1 MAILLFK
8 LREGENN
15 TLKIK
20 EIYDYVVA
28 QGIEKDPRKPEG
40 VKEALEKV
48 QKQYDDLKAEEKEE
62 FDRESLTNPYSDT
75 RILYGDPEAEVERLM
90 VGVDIEVGEVM
101 LADRLGEKGK
111 PVNLIMA
118 HHPEGKALARLHDV
132 MHLQEDIMARYGVPI
147 NVAESIMA
155 SRISEV
161 KRGLMPINHNRAI
174 DAARLLEIAMLSAH
188 TVADNQVT
196 FFLQD
201 LFDSEEP
208 RTLGDI
214 LKLLKNIPEYAHA
227 AKHSAG
233 PEVVL
238 GSKERRAGKI
248 LVDMT
253 GGTSGSENAYAKLSQ
268 AGIGTIVGMH
278 MSDKHR
284 KKAEKSHI
292 NVIIAGHIASDSLGM
307 NLLLDGIENKGVEII
322 PCSGLIRNKRS

>member
-1 MAILLFK
+1 M
-8 LREGENN
+8 N
-15 TLKIK
+15 IK

-40 VKEALEKV
+40 VKEVLERVK
-48 QKQYDDLKAEEKEE
+48 KKYDDLKGEEKKE
-62 FDRESLTNPYSDT
+62 FDQESLTNPYSDT
-75 RILYGDPEAEVERLM
+75 RILCGDPDAKVKRLM

-101 LADRLGEKGK
+101 LAERLGEKGN
-111 PVNLIMA
+111 PVDLIMA

-174 DAARLLEIAMLSAH
+174 DAAKLLNIAMLSAH

-196 FFLQD
+196 NYLQE
-201 LFDSEEP
+201 LFDNEAP
-208 RTLGDI
+208 MTLGDI
-214 LKLLKNIPEYAHA
+214 LKLLKDIPEYAEA
-227 AKHSAG
+227 VRHSAG
-233 PEVVL
+233 PDIVL
-238 GSKERRAGKI
+238 GSKDRRAGKI

-284 KKAEKSHI
+284 KQAEKSHV
-292 NVIIAGHIASDSLGM
+292 NVVIAGHIASDSVGM
-307 NLLLDGIENKGVEII
+307 NLLLDGIEKQGVEVIT
-322 PCSGLIRNKRS
+322 CSGLIRHKRS